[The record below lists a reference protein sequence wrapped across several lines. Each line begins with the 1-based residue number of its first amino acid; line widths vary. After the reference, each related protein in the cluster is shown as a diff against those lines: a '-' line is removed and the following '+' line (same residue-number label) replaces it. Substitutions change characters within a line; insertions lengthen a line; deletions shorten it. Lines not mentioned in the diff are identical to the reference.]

1 VNLTAVRSG
10 DKVAPCR
17 KSPLRHV
24 KEKDRLLQR
33 YTDSTRVFSEAVAM
47 LSARS
52 GVTER
57 HEYEVLER
65 AVLDAR
71 LKSEHARLAYEQ
83 HVAEHK
89 C

>member
-1 VNLTAVRSG
+1 
-10 DKVAPCR
+10 
-17 KSPLRHV
+17 
-24 KEKDRLLQR
+24 
-33 YTDSTRVFSEAVAM
+33 M